1 MEYQDLIYEKNEH
14 IAAITL
20 NRPDKLNAISIPMLI
35 SLSDALRDADR
46 DPSVRVVV
54 MTGAGRGFCA
64 GLDLKGG
71 FGGGDGERVIGAGG
85 RFDLAGSPP
94 IVLHTIDKPVICGLN
109 GAAVGYGFDLAM
121 GCDIRIASERG
132 RLGAIFTQRG
142 ILPESGGTWILP
154 RLLGWAKASELVF
167 RGGILSAE
175 EALAAGL
182 VNKVVPHE
190 QLAEEVQ
197 TWASDIAGNAPM
209 SVQGAKRLMR
219 LGLEESFE
227 ANVHHAYLQLLPLF
241 NSEDFREGVLAFL
254 EKRKPDFKGR

>member
-1 MEYQDLIYEKNEH
+1 MEYQDLIYETSDH
-14 IAAITL
+14 IATITL
-20 NRPDKLNAISIPMLI
+20 NRPDRLNAISIPMLV
-35 SLSDALRDADR
+35 SLSAALREADR
-46 DPSVRVVV
+46 DPEVRVIVI
-54 MTGAGRGFCA
+54 TGAGRGFCA

-71 FGGGDGERVIGAGG
+71 FGGDGERVIGAGG

-94 IVLHTIDKPVICGLN
+94 IVLHTTDKPVVCGLN

-121 GCDIRIASERG
+121 LCDIRIASDRAK
-132 RLGAIFTQRG
+132 LGAIFTQRG

-167 RGGILSAE
+167 RGGILNAE
-175 EALAAGL
+175 EALAIGL

-190 QLAEEVQ
+190 ELAGEVRA
-197 TWASDIAGNAPM
+197 WASEIAANAPM

-227 ANVHHAYLQLLPLF
+227 ANVHHAYLQLVPLF
-241 NSEDFREGVLAFL
+241 NSEDFREGVQAFL
-254 EKRKPDFKGR
+254 ERRKPVFKGR

>member
-1 MEYQDLIYEKNEH
+1 MEYQDLIYETSDH
-14 IAAITL
+14 IATITL
-20 NRPDKLNAISIPMLI
+20 NRPDRLNAISIPMLV
-35 SLSDALRDADR
+35 SLSAALRDADR
-46 DPSVRVVV
+46 DPEVRVIVI
-54 MTGAGRGFCA
+54 TGAGRGFCA

-71 FGGGDGERVIGAGG
+71 FGGDGERVIGAGG

-94 IVLHTIDKPVICGLN
+94 IVLHTTDKPVVCGLN

-121 GCDIRIASERG
+121 LCDIRIASDRA

-154 RLLGWAKASELVF
+154 RLLGWARASELVF

-175 EALAAGL
+175 EALAIGL

-190 QLAEEVQ
+190 ELAAEVR
-197 TWASDIAGNAPM
+197 TWASEIAANAPM

-227 ANVHHAYLQLLPLF
+227 ANVHHAYLQLVPLF
-241 NSEDFREGVLAFL
+241 NSEDFREGVQAFL
-254 EKRKPDFKGR
+254 ERRKPEFKGR

>member
-1 MEYQDLIYEKNEH
+1 MEYQDLIYETNDH
-14 IAAITL
+14 IATITL
-20 NRPDKLNAISIPMLI
+20 NRPDRLNAISIPMLV
-35 SLSDALRDADR
+35 SLSAALRDADR
-46 DPSVRVVV
+46 DPEVRVIVI
-54 MTGAGRGFCA
+54 TGAGRGFCA

-71 FGGGDGERVIGAGG
+71 FGGDGERVIGAGG

-94 IVLHTIDKPVICGLN
+94 IVLHTTDKPVICGLN

-121 GCDIRIASERG
+121 LCDIRIASDRAKM
-132 RLGAIFTQRG
+132 GAIFTQRG

-167 RGGILSAE
+167 RGGILNAE
-175 EALAAGL
+175 EALAIGL

-190 QLAEEVQ
+190 ELAQEVR
-197 TWASDIAGNAPM
+197 TWASEIAANAPM

-227 ANVHHAYLQLLPLF
+227 ANVHHAYLQLVPLF
-241 NSEDFREGVLAFL
+241 NSEDFREGVQAFL
-254 EKRKPDFKGR
+254 ERRKPEFKGR